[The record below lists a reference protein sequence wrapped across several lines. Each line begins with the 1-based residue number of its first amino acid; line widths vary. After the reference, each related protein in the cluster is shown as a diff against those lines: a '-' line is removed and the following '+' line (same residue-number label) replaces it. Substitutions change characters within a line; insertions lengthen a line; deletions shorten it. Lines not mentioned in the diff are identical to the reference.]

1 MISRTSG
8 VGRVGGGNDI
18 GGAAVV
24 VVVEVV
30 GGADDVD
37 VDVDAADSM
46 AARQAVS
53 IEPKPT
59 EPASST
65 SMRRRDRSMRSRYR
79 EWPHVGLDS
88 PAIGLPLGLC
98 SPPMVV
104 STTLPS
110 SPVGNA
116 ALWW

>member
-8 VGRVGGGNDI
+8 VGSVGGGDDVV
-18 GGAAVV
+18 GAEIVV

-30 GGADDVD
+30 EVVGAADDVD
-37 VDVDAADSM
+37 VDGDTVDSM

-65 SMRRRDRSMRSRYR
+65 SKRRRDKSIRSRYR
-79 EWPHVGLDS
+79 EWSH
-88 PAIGLPLGLC
+88 LGQY
-98 SPPMVV
+98 SIPQ
-104 STTLPS
+104 PS
-110 SPVGNA
+110 VCP
-116 ALWW
+116 